1 MAGVI
6 FKPELSLGNGLTILT
21 LLVGIAIS
29 WQQVNSRV
37 DFVETA
43 ATELK
48 LRVEKLAA
56 DRQDDRNALTEIRT
70 DLRYIR
76 QSLERL
82 ESSDEKRHGA
92 LPQP

>member
-37 DFVETA
+37 DFVENA
-43 ATELK
+43 AIELK
-48 LRVEKLAA
+48 LRVDKLAA

-82 ESSDEKRHGA
+82 ESNDGKQHGA
-92 LPQP
+92 LTQP